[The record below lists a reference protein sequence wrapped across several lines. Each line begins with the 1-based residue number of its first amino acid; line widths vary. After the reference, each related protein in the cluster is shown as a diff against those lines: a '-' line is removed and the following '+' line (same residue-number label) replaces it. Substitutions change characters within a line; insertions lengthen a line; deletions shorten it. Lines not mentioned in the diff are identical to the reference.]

1 MEDQH
6 LEPED
11 EGTTASSGEG
21 PARTPRWVKVSLI
34 AAAAVALLIVILLL
48 TGGDHGPRMHT

>member
-6 LEPED
+6 LGPED
-11 EGTTASSGEG
+11 EGTATASGEG

-34 AAAAVALLIVILLL
+34 AAAAVVLLIVILLL
-48 TGGDHGPRMHT
+48 SGGDHGPRMHT